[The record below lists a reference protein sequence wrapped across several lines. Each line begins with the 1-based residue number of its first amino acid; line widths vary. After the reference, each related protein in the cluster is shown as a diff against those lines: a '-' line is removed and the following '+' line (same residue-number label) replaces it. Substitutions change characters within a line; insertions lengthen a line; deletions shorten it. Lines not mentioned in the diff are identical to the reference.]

1 MNKLARLSLAIFAI
15 FLMSALVAACLPWDR
30 SDSTPAPVAEPPRV
44 APDVTRTPTPPGDIP
59 PPPEGYL
66 ERADV
71 RKGVELFEEKGCVA
85 CHKTSNAE
93 DAPGGEIG
101 PVLAGIGD
109 ATNRP
114 MLAADIANTPENI
127 WRWIQFPQLIKPGT
141 EMAPLGMDGEE
152 AAHLVKYLLTL
163 K

>member
-1 MNKLARLSLAIFAI
+1 MHKLARLSLAIFGI
-15 FLMSALVAACLPWDR
+15 FLMLALAAACLPWDR
-30 SDSTPAPVAEPPRV
+30 SDSTPAPVAEPTRV
-44 APDVTRTPTPPGDIP
+44 APDVTRTPTPPDDIP

-85 CHKTSNAE
+85 CHKIEE
-93 DAPGGEIG
+93 DGPGGEIG

-152 AAHLVKYLLTL
+152 AAQLVKYLLTL

>member
-1 MNKLARLSLAIFAI
+1 MRAWLWRSSRFSLCRHWP
-15 FLMSALVAACLPWDR
+15 AACFPWDR
-30 SDSTPAPVAEPPRV
+30 SDSAPAPVAEATRV
-44 APDVTRTPTPPGDIP
+44 APDVTPTRTPPGEIP
-59 PPPEGYL
+59 PPPEDFL
-66 ERADV
+66 ERADAQE
-71 RKGVELFEEKGCVA
+71 GEELFEEKGCVA
-85 CHKTSNAE
+85 CHKIAE
-93 DAPGGEIG
+93 DGPGGEIG

-109 ATNRP
+109 AANRP